1 MKFRQRRQCTIQITV
16 VFETGSNVLFY
27 LFCFSTFELYSLE
40 LSFNCPKIF
49 EQFENTYPPPTFI
62 PLRHHPYKL
71 LRILKFGAKEMKIIN
86 EKQN

>member
-49 EQFENTYPPPTFI
+49 EQFENTYPPPNFHSLTAP
-62 PLRHHPYKL
+62 PLQTVKD
-71 LRILKFGAKEMKIIN
+71 FKIWG
-86 EKQN
+86 